1 MVEVDETREEC
12 NMENHTVA
20 KYLIQLLTDKELEY
34 KKEFYFNECKGS
46 QLVLLWRILF
56 ETEISDE
63 ELLKERIYEFG
74 SNLKTQDYLGRDVFI
89 CLVELLNLVIK

>member
-63 ELLKERIYEFG
+63 VLLKERIYEFG

-89 CLVELLNLVIK
+89 CLVALLNLVIK

>member
-12 NMENHTVA
+12 NMEKHTVA

-56 ETEISDE
+56 VRKQQHSGGNNVQRISM
-63 ELLKERIYEFG
+63 
-74 SNLKTQDYLGRDVFI
+74 
-89 CLVELLNLVIK
+89 